1 MDPTVPCDTHNAI
14 KCGCDGTGAP
24 HSCLPAGEDEAA
36 ATAASAGDITCWAH
50 LRDASASPDVM
61 WGHMSSW
68 IRERFVTYLF
78 SVHTVNGAAEPAK
91 QQAGGEEEDQEE
103 GEEEGEEQEGMSD
116 EDEWQQGNGDVTD

>member
-36 ATAASAGDITCWAH
+36 AAAAASAGDITCWAH

-68 IRERFVTYLF
+68 IRERYVTYLF
-78 SVHTVNGAAEPAK
+78 SDHTVNGAAEPAK
-91 QQAGGEEEDQEE
+91 QQAGDEEEEE
-103 GEEEGEEQEGMSD
+103 EEQEGMSD
-116 EDEWQQGNGDVTD
+116 EDDWQQGNGGDDGSATN